1 MTYIDVANNTVFV
14 KEKLN
19 PILEEIMKSNGVQI
33 VVEKPIVS
41 FDLGQASSVF
51 SIEYKSRQSGKSH
64 SIAQFADEVSFDLLS
79 SEARLNFN
87 NMFEEMYI
95 DQIMSFQES
104 FQHQYLGS
112 FINSEIDGFN
122 YSRSIKAEQDRL
134 DQRELS
140 LEEFK
145 KEVLSGNRPTNN
157 WFRNKHE
164 KKRLRYNER

>member
-19 PILEEIMKSNGVQI
+19 PILEEIMKSNGVE
-33 VVEKPIVS
+33 VVVGKPVVS
-41 FDLGQASSVF
+41 FDLAHDNDVF
-51 SIEYKSRQSGKSH
+51 NIGYRSRQHGKTNA
-64 SIAQFADEVSFDLLS
+64 IAQFADEVNFDLLS
-79 SEARLNFN
+79 TEARQKFN
-87 NMFEEMYI
+87 NMFEQMYI

-104 FQHQYLGS
+104 FQHQYLGHY
-112 FINSEIDGFN
+112 INDDFN
-122 YSRSIKAEQDRL
+122 MFNKGNIREKQDRL